1 MWNSKQ
7 QNTRGKQGM
16 DNTTGDI
23 VTGRCE
29 SFVFYSL
36 LSGWSTVC
44 CLVGLLSV
52 CLVVCPVGPLSVVW
66 LFSFFFYY
74 CNNLYKHY

>member
-29 SFVFYSL
+29 SFVFYC
-36 LSGWSTVC
+36 LSVWLSVW
-44 CLVGLLSV
+44 LVG
-52 CLVVCPVGPLSVVW
+52 CPVGLLSVVW
-66 LFSFFFYY
+66 LFRFCF
-74 CNNLYKHY
+74 